1 VLQETMNVMRER
13 LLTQPL
19 IGILTATA
27 GVAAVMV
34 CWLNSRSFAPATDPR
49 LALLA
54 LSLMVAVVVANRF
67 PVHIRHNATLNVSSV
82 PLYLMVV
89 FLPPALAALVAGIAV
104 LLRELSVHRM
114 RRTYLCDLATDSGRW
129 MIVALG
135 GSLLAHIPVGHKLQ
149 VLPLAAAAA
158 ILWAGN
164 IVTSPLL
171 LGPVCQESPGRII
184 RQIVRDAGLSE
195 GSQYLVGFVGAIAA
209 LHQLRAIALL
219 TLPTT
224 LVYLATKRVKE
235 VRRGT
240 LDVLESMAD
249 AVDLRDAYT
258 GGHSA
263 RVASLVR
270 NILETMQIAGIEA
283 DLTIMAARVHDI
295 GKIGIPDSIL
305 NKAGRLT
312 SEEEAEMRLHPE
324 QGAQLLA
331 RYADFRRG
339 VDMVQHHHEAWD
351 GTGYPHRLSKTD
363 IPLGARMI
371 AVADSFDAM
380 TSDRP
385 YRRALSIDQATSIL
399 LAGRGSQ
406 WDPAIVDA
414 FLASIADSQDAYAPT
429 LLAPLG
435 ALARA

>member
-13 LLTQPL
+13 LLPQPL

-34 CWLNSRSFAPATDPR
+34 CWLNSRSFAPAMDPR
-49 LALLA
+49 LALLTMGLVA
-54 LSLMVAVVVANRF
+54 AVVVANRF
-67 PVHIRHNATLNVSSV
+67 PVHIGHNTKLNVSSV

-89 FLPPALAALVAGIAV
+89 FLPPALAALVVGIAV
-104 LLRELSVHRM
+104 LLSELSVRRM
-114 RRTYLCDLATDSGRW
+114 RPTYLCDLATDSGRW
-129 MIVALG
+129 MIVALS
-135 GSLLAHIPVGHKLQ
+135 GSLMAHVPVGHVLQ
-149 VLPLAAAAA
+149 VLPLAAAAI

-171 LGPVCQESPGRII
+171 LSPVRQEPPGRII
-184 RQIVRDAGLSE
+184 RQLVRDTGLSE
-195 GSQYLVGFVGAIAA
+195 GSQYLVGLVGTIAA
-209 LHQLRAIALL
+209 LHQLWAIALL
-219 TLPTT
+219 ILPTA

-283 DLTIMAARVHDI
+283 ELTIMAARVHDI

-312 SEEEAEMRLHPE
+312 PEEEAEMHLHPE

-351 GTGYPHRLSKTD
+351 GTGYPHCLSKTD

-399 LAGRGSQ
+399 RAGRGSQ
-406 WDPAIVDA
+406 WDPTIVDA

>member
-1 VLQETMNVMRER
+1 MNAVREHF
-13 LLTQPL
+13 LPQSL
-19 IGILTATA
+19 IGIATASA
-27 GVAAVMV
+27 GVAAVTV
-34 CWLNSRSFAPATDPR
+34 CWLTTPS
-49 LALLA
+49 LALAMDPWTALMA
-54 LSLMVAVVVANRF
+54 LSLVVAVVVANRF
-67 PVHIRHNATLNVSSV
+67 PVHIRHNTTSNVSSV
-82 PLYLMVV
+82 PLYLMAV
-89 FLPPALAALVAGIAV
+89 FLPPALAALLVGMAV
-104 LLRELSVHRM
+104 LLSELSVRRM

-129 MIVALG
+129 MIVGLG
-135 GSLLAHIPVGHKLQ
+135 GSLLAHIPVGHELQ
-149 VLPLAAAAA
+149 ALPLAAAAA
-158 ILWAGN
+158 ILWAGD

-171 LGPVCQESPGRII
+171 LGPVCQESPSRII

-195 GSQYLVGFVGAIAA
+195 GSQYFVGFVGAIAA
-209 LHQLRAIALL
+209 LHQLWVIALL
-219 TLPTT
+219 TLPTA

-240 LDVLESMAD
+240 LEVLESMAD

-270 NILETMQIAGIEA
+270 NILEAMQIKGIEA
-283 DLTIMAARVHDI
+283 ELTIMAARVHDI

-312 SEEEAEMRLHPE
+312 PQEEAEMRLHPE
-324 QGAQLLA
+324 QGATLLA

-339 VDMVQHHHEAWD
+339 VEMVQHHHEAWD

-399 LAGRGSQ
+399 RAGRGSQ
-406 WDPAIVDA
+406 WDAAIVDA
-414 FLASIADSQDAYAPT
+414 FLASIAEEQDAYAPT

-435 ALARA
+435 SLARA

>member
-1 VLQETMNVMRER
+1 MNAMRER
-13 LLTQPL
+13 LLPQPL
-19 IGILTATA
+19 IGIVTATVA
-27 GVAAVMV
+27 VAAATV
-34 CWLNSRSFAPATDPR
+34 CWFATPSFAPAMAPR

-54 LSLMVAVVVANRF
+54 MSLMAAVVAANRF
-67 PVHIRHNATLNVSSV
+67 PVHIRHNTKLNVSSV
-82 PLYLMVV
+82 PLYLMAV

-104 LLRELSVHRM
+104 LLGELSVRRM
-114 RRTYLCDLATDSGRW
+114 RRTYLCDLVTDSGRW
-129 MIVALG
+129 TIMALG
-135 GSLLAHIPVGHKLQ
+135 GSLLAHIPVGHEFQ
-149 VLPLAAAAA
+149 ILPLAATA
-158 ILWAGN
+158 IVLWAGD

-171 LGPVCQESPGRII
+171 LGPACQESPGRLI

-209 LHQLRAIALL
+209 LHQLWAIALL
-219 TLPTT
+219 TLPTA
-224 LVYLATKRVKE
+224 LVYLATNRVKE

-240 LDVLESMAD
+240 LEVLESMAD
-249 AVDLRDAYT
+249 AVDLRDTYT

-270 NILETMQIAGIEA
+270 NILDTMQIAGIEA

-305 NKAGRLT
+305 HKAGRLT
-312 SEEEAEMRLHPE
+312 PQEEATMRLHPE
-324 QGAQLLA
+324 QGATLLA

-339 VDMVQHHHEAWD
+339 VDMVQYHHEAWD

-385 YRRALSIDQATSIL
+385 YRRALSLDQATSIL
-399 LAGRGSQ
+399 RAGRGSQ

-414 FLASIADSQDAYAPT
+414 FLASIADGQDAYAPT

-435 ALARA
+435 SLARA